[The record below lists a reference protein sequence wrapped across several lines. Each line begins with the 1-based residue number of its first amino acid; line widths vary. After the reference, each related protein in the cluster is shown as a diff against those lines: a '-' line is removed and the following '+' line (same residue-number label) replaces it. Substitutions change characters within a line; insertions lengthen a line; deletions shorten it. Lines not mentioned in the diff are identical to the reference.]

1 MNGSE
6 VGTGKHGYN
15 CREVAIKG
23 RFSIRRFKQINQM
36 SNQEDLV
43 IVQCREVADVVGWS
57 LVKFQST
64 QNINS
69 GTYLIL
75 QFLEYQVWKS

>member
-1 MNGSE
+1 
-6 VGTGKHGYN
+6 
-15 CREVAIKG
+15 
-23 RFSIRRFKQINQM
+23 M

-43 IVQCREVADVVGWS
+43 IVQCREVTDVVRWS